1 MPAVKPPYAKGARLS
16 YRPAHVSPSASAA
29 GNASDGTGEKNVT
42 VVVSVDAR
50 KPAEI
55 EAEVEAAAQTKAS
68 MPALRLFVLAV
79 FAGAFI
85 ALGGSFFTIVMSDA
99 SLGFALQR
107 VIGGLV
113 FCLGLVLVLLCGA
126 ELFTGNS
133 LMICALASRK
143 IDVKGLLRNW
153 GLVWI
158 GNFVGALLVVALI
171 FLANMQELGADGVV
185 GNTMVSIAAGKV
197 NLPWTTILARGVLCN
212 VLVCLAVWIGFGA
225 RTAVDKVAG
234 IILPISAFVVMG
246 FEHCVA
252 NMFFL
257 PMGILARAVGYGGE
271 VAGAEALDG
280 LGVLYNLSAATIGN
294 LIGGVL
300 LVGLGYWL
308 AFGKKTQPAQEE

>member
-1 MPAVKPPYAKGARLS
+1 MSAVKPPYAKGARLS

-126 ELFTGNS
+126 AKRSTSRGCCATGGS
-133 LMICALASRK
+133 S
-143 IDVKGLLRNW
+143 G
-153 GLVWI
+153 
-158 GNFVGALLVVALI
+158 
-171 FLANMQELGADGVV
+171 
-185 GNTMVSIAAGKV
+185 
-197 NLPWTTILARGVLCN
+197 
-212 VLVCLAVWIGFGA
+212 
-225 RTAVDKVAG
+225 
-234 IILPISAFVVMG
+234 SATSSV
-246 FEHCVA
+246 
-252 NMFFL
+252 
-257 PMGILARAVGYGGE
+257 R
-271 VAGAEALDG
+271 
-280 LGVLYNLSAATIGN
+280 SS
-294 LIGGVL
+294 
-300 LVGLGYWL
+300 
-308 AFGKKTQPAQEE
+308 